1 MIQRL
6 TALLIAVAALL
17 AFSAPSA
24 LAQPAQPNPAGD
36 VPQGFPADLKRFVG
50 GTPEF
55 KDGPWFHDPDCV
67 NKGGNVA
74 MYINAVMQDEPRLL
88 YWSAPPQAR
97 TLMWGTLAGDPNKE
111 PPELPRT
118 FPASAADRDAYHLS
132 ENYCADEL
140 RTWSNPADNAWGFT
154 WAPGPDPDSLEAM
167 KPYAASADDPDALI
181 HLMAKPC
188 GNTGSPFCQKAFFVD
203 CGKTLSNPD
212 MLKRCTAWNA
222 SVANLFA
229 GMAHY
234 IDQHTSWADK
244 IGQFFGAVGTAVVIG
259 GKALVDAFMG
269 ILGVAVEIAKFVVNP
284 AGAVDDLANALHQS
298 ATDLTAKVLQ
308 GLAASSKFDPSA
320 PWFLQAY
327 AASAGIGIAVMA
339 LCAVL
344 MIIRTARGSGGR
356 EELQESLFKN
366 LPLGLFLAVFA
377 PGIATFLGQ
386 ITDALTDGIATWQAG
401 SLNSA
406 VAKLALIGTVTAA
419 AVPGGVIIGIII
431 FLLMVIGAFSMFV
444 GLAMQSVALP
454 FAGFVA
460 GIAWGMWVHPK
471 QRKKALRVPMT
482 YGGVLA
488 AKPVTFLLIGFGF
501 KAIDGNASIPALKSG
516 GIPLLTQLVFII
528 VILLIMGLAPFSLL
542 KYFPLLP
549 TAADSMDSQPSSGF
563 GTASTVG
570 ASVGALADR
579 HRTKGATQQDA
590 GKRSIAQTYES
601 GPKPPA
607 TASPA
612 RPQPGTAGARLSS
625 ARPKTP
631 TSSPTSRG
639 AAQAASS
646 ATVGNAASRLLGFGR
661 EPGKAAGLARGAAEA
676 ARVSAA
682 PGAPAGS
689 AAARLHGAGPA
700 PRPGGAQVL
709 RGGPAAVQAL
719 WTRTAAAATSAA
731 TSAGDAP
738 AGQGSGGEQPGGF
751 LAATARSASG
761 LARTPA
767 NAGALGALTGM
778 ASGPWGVA
786 ANAGVA
792 AFNRLRTAAH
802 SRHGAELDLDPA
814 QRSDN

>member
-17 AFSAPSA
+17 TFSAPSA
-24 LAQPAQPNPAGD
+24 LAQRAQPSPAGE
-36 VPQGFPADLKRFVG
+36 VPQGFPADLKKFVG

-67 NKGGNVA
+67 NKGGNVG
-74 MYINAVMQDEPRLL
+74 MYINAVMKDEPRLL
-88 YWSAPPQAR
+88 YWSAPPEAR
-97 TLMWGTLAGDPNKE
+97 LLMAAGDPNKE
-111 PPELPRT
+111 PADLPRT
-118 FPASAADRDAYHLS
+118 FPASSADRDAYHLS
-132 ENYCADEL
+132 ENYCADDL
-140 RTWSNPADNAWGFT
+140 RSWSTPADNAWGFI

-167 KPYAASADDPDALI
+167 KPYAANADDPDALI
-181 HLMAKPC
+181 RRMAKPC
-188 GNTGSPFCQKAFFVD
+188 ESAGSPFCQKAFFVD
-203 CGKTLSNPD
+203 CGKTLSNQD
-212 MLKRCTAWNA
+212 ILKRCVAWNTD
-222 SVANLFA
+222 VANLFA
-229 GMAHY
+229 GIAHY
-234 IDQHTSWADK
+234 IDQHTSWLDK
-244 IGQFFGAVGTAVVIG
+244 IGQFFGAVGTAEITG
-259 GKALVDAFMG
+259 GKVLVDAFIG
-269 ILGVAVEIAKFVVNP
+269 ILSIAVEIAKFVVNP
-284 AGAVDDLANALHQS
+284 AGAVDDLANALHNS

-320 PWFLQAY
+320 AWFLQAY
-327 AASAGIGIAVMA
+327 AASAGIGIVVMA

-344 MIIRTARGSGGR
+344 MIIRAARGSGGR

-377 PGIATFLGQ
+377 PGIATLLGQ
-386 ITDALTDGIATWQAG
+386 FTDALTDGIATWQAG

-406 VAKLALIGTVTAA
+406 VAKLASIGTVTAA
-419 AVPGGVIIGIII
+419 AVPGGVIIGIVI
-431 FLLMVIGAFSMFV
+431 FLLMVIGSFSMFV

-454 FAGFVA
+454 FSGFVA

-482 YGGVLA
+482 YCGVLL
-488 AKPVTFLLIGFGF
+488 AKPATFLLIGFGF

-570 ASVGALADR
+570 ATVGALADR
-579 HRTKGATQQDA
+579 HRTNNASSPDSGP
-590 GKRSIAQTYES
+590 RSIAQTYES
-601 GPKPPA
+601 GSKTPSKPSA
-607 TASPA
+607 
-612 RPQPGTAGARLSS
+612 PQPPSGTAGARLN
-625 ARPKTP
+625 APRPKAP

-639 AAQAASS
+639 AAQAAST

-661 EPGKAAGLARGAAEA
+661 EAGKTAGLARGGAEA

-689 AAARLHGAGPA
+689 AAARLHGAGPTSRA
-700 PRPGGAQVL
+700 AGAQVM

-719 WTRTAAAATSAA
+719 WNRTAAAATSAA
-731 TSAGDAP
+731 TSTGDGP
-738 AGQGSGGEQPGGF
+738 FSQSTGGEQPSGF
-751 LAATARSASG
+751 LAAAARSASG

-802 SRHGAELDLDPA
+802 SRHGADLDVDPA
-814 QRSDN
+814 QRS